1 MSILDFTND
10 ISDVYYDINTY
21 RPLTSMAALWYHYF
35 LLQVYRL
42 LKVRHTVISPL
53 VWLLC
58 SYTVYRKLMSTCSA
72 LYYHLA
78 ILDEF
83 HIQLLLL
90 YMDAPFFTAMLFL
103 EADFNFF
110 AKYSKCLHFL
120 YVYHANV
127 LNFIV

>member
-1 MSILDFTND
+1 
-10 ISDVYYDINTY
+10 
-21 RPLTSMAALWYHYF
+21 MATLWYHYF
-35 LLQVYRL
+35 LLQVYQL
-42 LKVRHTVISPL
+42 PKVRHTVISPL

-90 YMDAPFFTAMLFL
+90 YMDVPFFYSYAVFGGG
-103 EADFNFF
+103 FQFFF
-110 AKYSKCLHFL
+110 AKYSKCYALSVCLPCKCIKF
-120 YVYHANV
+120 YC
-127 LNFIV
+127 IG

>member
-10 ISDVYYDINTY
+10 ISDLYYDINTY
-21 RPLTSMAALWYHYF
+21 MPHTSMAALWYHYF
-35 LLQVYRL
+35 LLQVYQL

-72 LYYHLA
+72 LYYHFA

-90 YMDAPFFTAMLFL
+90 YMDTPFFTAMLLL
-103 EADFNFF
+103 EAD
-110 AKYSKCLHFL
+110 
-120 YVYHANV
+120 
-127 LNFIV
+127 